1 MKAHRGRVTAQQVTS
16 LGEEDKMIHSQSLRR
31 RRFTALAG
39 AALLALSL
47 GAADLAHT
55 QPRAAAATA
64 PIAKGQKVVMATHS
78 FNVFVGPTRAPTA
91 PAANAA
97 AGVTPA
103 ATTTAPQL
111 NPGPLATLAAER
123 NKAGHET
130 LAVQMIG
137 GSTPM
142 QHWKQGDGDDAKNIA
157 KAALVKGGP
166 SVDVFTMSPNALMPE
181 PGIDLF
187 GDFVIKTNPNARI
200 MVQNSWSSWDG
211 TGTTPAVGG
220 TGNAAF
226 TAASHDQA
234 TPADLDRW
242 MSDLDKKPDGY
253 LIRMRT
259 QLEGVNKR
267 AGKQIAYVVPS
278 AIAVYN
284 LRKEIIAGR
293 VPGVTK
299 QSEIFR
305 DGIGHPQQP
314 LANVVTYV
322 WYAAMYRES
331 PVGLQALVNKADPTS
346 AAREKLLQQI
356 AWNAVIAEPMSGVK
370 GQPVKVGG

>member
-1 MKAHRGRVTAQQVTS
+1 
-16 LGEEDKMIHSQSLRR
+16 MIHSDNPRR

-47 GAADLAHT
+47 GAANAAYT
-55 QPRAAAATA
+55 QPRASAAAPA
-64 PIAKGQKVVMATHS
+64 PIAKGQKIVMATHS
-78 FNVFVGPTRAPTA
+78 FNVFVGPGRVA
-91 PAANAA
+91 PAAPA
-97 AGVTPA
+97 AGATPTATGPTPA
-103 ATTTAPQL
+103 AAPQI
-111 NPGPLATLAAER
+111 NPGPLAALAAER
-123 NKAGHET
+123 GKAGHET

-166 SVDVFTMSPNALMPE
+166 AVDVFTMSPNAIMPE

-187 GDFVIKTNPNARI
+187 GAFVIKTNPNARI

-242 MSDLDKKPDGY
+242 MADLDKQPDGY
-253 LIRMRT
+253 LVRMRA
-259 QLEGVNKR
+259 QLDGINKK

-278 AIAVYN
+278 ATAVYN

-293 VPGVTK
+293 VPGVAK

-322 WYAAMYRES
+322 WFAAMYRES
-331 PVGLQALVNKADPTS
+331 PVGLQALVKKDDPTS

-356 AWNAVIAEPMSGVK
+356 AWNAVVAEPMSGVK
-370 GQPVKVGG
+370 GAPVRLGS